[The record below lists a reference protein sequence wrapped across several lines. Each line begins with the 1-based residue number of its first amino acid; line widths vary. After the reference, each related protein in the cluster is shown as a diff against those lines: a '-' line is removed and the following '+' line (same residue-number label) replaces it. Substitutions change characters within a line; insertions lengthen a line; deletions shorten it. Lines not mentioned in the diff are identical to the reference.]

1 MPDAKRCSSC
11 AEILPLQDFAR
22 RTASPDGRQP
32 RCRACWRAWYVDNKD
47 GHVAEVRRRN
57 ALRARRNRELLT
69 AHLLDNPCVDCGE
82 TDLRVLDLDHRDR
95 ALKRDVVSR
104 LVFRAPWETVAREI
118 ALCDVRCA
126 NCHRRRT
133 AQQLGWWSALAD
145 DDTTSADD
153 HARALARLAAVLG

>member
-1 MPDAKRCSSC
+1 MTAAKRCNVC
-11 AEILPLQDFAR
+11 RQDLPLEAFAR

-32 RCRACWRAWYVDNKD
+32 RCRGCWAAWYLANKD

-57 ALRARRNRELLT
+57 AVRTAENRRRLT
-69 AHLLDNPCVDCGE
+69 AYLLENPCVDCGE
-82 TDLRVLDLDHRDR
+82 ADLRVLDLDHRDR

-104 LVFRAPWETVAREI
+104 LVFRAPWETVAREL

-133 AQQLGWWSALAD
+133 AQQLGWWSAVAEGE
-145 DDTTSADD
+145 D
-153 HARALARLAAVLG
+153 HHGAALTRLRAILG